1 MEIVVLSILAA
12 LVIIGIST
20 NWLRVYK
27 RKLDLDEATLIMR
40 FNYTRSKDNIIM
52 FLNDFIIDCLQDYI
66 MYNITPDSGLT
77 YITKE
82 RENIIRNDLKIIV
95 SSRLSPFILKK
106 ILMCYSQDHVN
117 QIIAEKIFSA
127 VTVYVAEFNS
137 SSNKIVEINRGTK
150 KTPTDLNN
158 DW

>member
-1 MEIVVLSILAA
+1 MEYIILGVMAAIVIVS
-12 LVIIGIST
+12 VST

-27 RKLDLDEATLIMR
+27 RKLDLEEATLITR

-52 FLNDFIIDCLQDYI
+52 FLNDFIIDCLQDYV

-82 RENIIRNDLKIIV
+82 RENTIRNDLKVIV
-95 SSRLSPFILKK
+95 STRLSSFIMKK
-106 ILMCYSQDHVN
+106 ILMCYSQEYVN

-137 SSNKIVEINRGTK
+137 TSNKIVEINKGNR
-150 KTPTDLNN
+150 KTQTNLE